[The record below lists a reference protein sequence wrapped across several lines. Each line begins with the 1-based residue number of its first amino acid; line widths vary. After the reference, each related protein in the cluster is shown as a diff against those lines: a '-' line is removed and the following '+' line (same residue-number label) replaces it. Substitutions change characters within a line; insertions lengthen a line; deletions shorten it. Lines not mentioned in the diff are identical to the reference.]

1 MGTDYSQYL
10 GDLCKKMLYVQNDIE
25 KLLQAQNINNLLLL
39 SNNMMVPEDTRRDA
53 LNQAMTLMGLS
64 ETKVQEQFIDSLPT
78 DVFGR

>member
-25 KLLQAQNINNLLLL
+25 KLLQAQNVNNLLLL
-39 SNNMMVPEDTRRDA
+39 SNNMMVPENIKRDA
-53 LNQAMTLMGLS
+53 LNQAMALMEIS
-64 ETKVQEQFIDSLPT
+64 KSKAEEQFIDRLPT

>member
-53 LNQAMTLMGLS
+53 LNQAMTLMGL
-64 ETKVQEQFIDSLPT
+64 TKSNTEEQSIDRLPT
-78 DVFGR
+78 DVFRR

>member
-53 LNQAMTLMGLS
+53 LNQAMTLMGL
-64 ETKVQEQFIDSLPT
+64 TKSNTEEQFIDRLPT
-78 DVFGR
+78 DVFRR